1 MSDAEY
7 DSDDSLHEFLAL
19 SRIIPTPD
27 ANLTYDPKIAFLLQ
41 QTRKQFQLRRKQK
54 KIVKTSIAER
64 KRSEESCKLSYHAP
78 SLAANTSGCNPP
90 MHRNHRY
97 KNLVSGTTRDEKNI
111 VAVSSMYAKAQE
123 VTQTGNKPSL
133 WKATKQSHANRKRPR
148 QAVIN
153 NSWVVNDDYILTI

>member
-1 MSDAEY
+1 MLDAEY

-41 QTRKQFQLRRKQK
+41 QTRKKFQLRRKQK

-64 KRSEESCKLSYHAP
+64 KRSEESSKLSYHAP

-90 MHRNHRY
+90 THLNHRY
-97 KNLVSGTTRDEKNI
+97 KNLVSGTTRDENN
-111 VAVSSMYAKAQE
+111 VAVSSMYGKAQ

-133 WKATKQSHANRKRPR
+133 CKATKQSLANRKRPR
-148 QAVIN
+148 LAVIN